1 MCRAVG
7 TESACPWRLKF
18 ICLYTR
24 LLVALLLPSASVQPG
39 ASTFLPPPFF
49 LLFRA
54 AFEAYGGS
62 QVGGQ
67 IGAVAASLHHS
78 HSNTGSE
85 PLICNLWHSSW
96 QLGIL
101 HPLSEARDRTCI
113 LMDASQIHLPLS
125 HNRNSF
131 LPNLIPLIRCF
142 QDHLWGSSTRV
153 SYFSYLLE
161 FLFI

>member
-78 HSNTGSE
+78 HSNARSVTYAEACGNDGSLTHGTMPGLE
-85 PLICNLWHSSW
+85 TVSSW
-96 QLGIL
+96 IL
-101 HPLSEARDRTCI
+101 VGGVT
-113 LMDASQIHLPLS
+113 Q
-125 HNRNSF
+125 
-131 LPNLIPLIRCF
+131 
-142 QDHLWGSSTRV
+142 
-153 SYFSYLLE
+153 
-161 FLFI
+161 